1 MRNKRCSV
9 KKDCLRSQFTFAVN
23 LLHHLATS
31 ASGCSSIKKDCLRS
45 LFTFAVN
52 LKRTNPQ
59 QVRVVLF
66 RRFFE
71 TQAFL
76 ETLLRKK
83 KDCLRSL
90 LFLAGAVGIEPTP

>member
-1 MRNKRCSV
+1 MLSFNAAPQ
-9 KKDCLRSQFTFAVN
+9 KKTAY
-23 LLHHLATS
+23 
-31 ASGCSSIKKDCLRS
+31 RS

-71 TQAFL
+71 MQAFL

-83 KDCLRSL
+83 KTA
-90 LFLAGAVGIEPTP
+90 FAVFFFWQEQ

>member
-1 MRNKRCSV
+1 MLSRNAV
-9 KKDCLRSQFTFAVN
+9 PQKKDCF
-23 LLHHLATS
+23 
-31 ASGCSSIKKDCLRS
+31 RS

-71 TQAFL
+71 MQAFL

-83 KDCLRSL
+83 KTA
-90 LFLAGAVGIEPTP
+90 FAVDL

>member
-1 MRNKRCSV
+1 MITPNTVSVQEKNNQTVNDAFPKRCSV
-9 KKDCLRSQFTFAVN
+9 KKDRFC
-23 LLHHLATS
+23 
-31 ASGCSSIKKDCLRS
+31 S

-71 TQAFL
+71 T
-76 ETLLRKK
+76 LLRKK
-83 KDCLRSL
+83 KTA
-90 LFLAGAVGIEPTP
+90 FAVFFFWQEQ